1 MEKLLC
7 SLRHIKNVFVSPSE
21 CLEFIHIKMN
31 AFFVEEGDAE
41 KILINIVKNIDNIVK
56 ADTKWDDITVVIISN
71 ES

>member
-1 MEKLLC
+1 
-7 SLRHIKNVFVSPSE
+7 
-21 CLEFIHIKMN
+21 MN

-56 ADTKWDDITVVIISN
+56 ADTKWDNITVVIIPN